1 MVVVKIFDW
10 GGSFYPQG
18 SILSLSCTD
27 LFTIALDS
35 HFNVNQNL
43 DSVLI
48 QSGKCLCHI
57 ELHCS
62 GRDQY
67 RTFDSFLYFV

>member
-27 LFTIALDS
+27 LFTLALDS
-35 HFNVNQNL
+35 HSNENQNL

-48 QSGKCLCHI
+48 ESGKCLPH
-57 ELHCS
+57 
-62 GRDQY
+62 
-67 RTFDSFLYFV
+67 